1 MGALQYMFEVPKEYE
16 TRDVSAGEK
25 IQLPYV
31 LFPLRPCHSSSNQIS
46 LPRLLTQIE
55 QFSSQPRKT
64 THPPVLRLLR
74 LLLIAVR
81 QGLRDTRTT
90 RRFR

>member
-1 MGALQYMFEVPKEYE
+1 MPDMFEVPKEYE
-16 TRDVSAGEK
+16 TLDISAGEK
-25 IQLPYV
+25 IQLYYV
-31 LFPLRPCHSSSNQIS
+31 LFPLRPCYLSSNQIS

-64 THPPVLRLLR
+64 THPPVLRLLS

-81 QGLRDTRTT
+81 QGLPDPRTT
-90 RRFR
+90 RRFG